1 MEKVVVLAIAIA
13 LLFLLAKA
21 AEGRFLEWEPQRALK
36 HWLRDAIIALL
47 SAIAVIYANTYFQDS
62 IQDFLSILTGVR
74 KLIPEK
80 AQIFTG
86 EPEF

>member
-1 MEKVVVLAIAIA
+1 MEKVVILAIAIA

-21 AEGRFLEWEPQRALK
+21 AEGRFLAWEPERALK
-36 HWLRDAIIALL
+36 HWLRDAIIALVAAL
-47 SAIAVIYANTYFQDS
+47 IIIYAQTYFQDY